1 MVTSAERYIES
12 LELFGMQFGLERMRA
27 LLDKL
32 GHPERQFDAIHV
44 VGSNGKSSTVRFA
57 EALLEGEGIRTGAYL
72 SPHLTTF
79 RERIRIGGQTI
90 SEPAYER
97 AVHDVMEAV
106 GDGVTQ
112 FEALTAAALQAFAQA
127 GVQWAVVEAGL
138 GGRLDATNVL
148 SRSRVQVL
156 TNVSLEHSELLGD
169 TREKIAAEKLAVV
182 PGGGIVIAGEEGW
195 DGLVPQAR
203 SVTVTSVGGS
213 FQDQNRAVAEAA
225 VEAALGRPVD
235 ASAAEPDHRARQV
248 RDPRPRSA
256 RDLGRRAQPGRH
268 AAAGRRAARR
278 ARRSPG
284 GGGVLGAGGQGRRHD
299 GVAAPHG
306 VPDDRRHVVV
316 EPAVAACGGDRAADR
331 WRGVGRATGGSG
343 GGPAAR
349 RQWWGGCRLRV
360 AVPFARPGRAAGM
373 TAGLCVP
380 TGPARTLSGNF
391 A

>member
-12 LELFGMQFGLERMRA
+12 LELFGMQFGLERMQA
-27 LLDKL
+27 LLEKL
-32 GHPERQFDAIHV
+32 GHPERRYDAIHV

-57 EALLEGEGIRTGAYL
+57 EALLEAEGIRTGAYL

-182 PGGGIVIAGEEGW
+182 PRGGTVISGEEGW

-235 ASAAEPDHRARQV
+235 ASGLSRITVPGRFEIRG
-248 RDPRPRSA
+248 RDPLEIWDGAHNPAGMQRLVAELPAVLGDRQAVAVFSALEDKDVATMVSLLRTVCPTIVGTSSSNPRSMPA
-256 RDLGRRAQPGRH
+256 EAIGRLTGGAVADEPQE
-268 AAAGRRAARR
+268 ALEAARLL
-278 ARRSPG
+278 AG
-284 GGGVLGAGGQGRRHD
+284 GGGA
-299 GVAAPHG
+299 
-306 VPDDRRHVVV
+306 VVV
-316 EPAVAACGGDRAADR
+316 CGSLYLLHDLAEQQA
-331 WRGVGRATGGSG
+331 
-343 GGPAAR
+343 
-349 RQWWGGCRLRV
+349 
-360 AVPFARPGRAAGM
+360 
-373 TAGLCVP
+373 
-380 TGPARTLSGNF
+380 
-391 A
+391 

>member
-1 MVTSAERYIES
+1 MNREMVTSAERYIES
-12 LELFGMQFGLERMRA
+12 LDLFGMQFGLERMRA

-32 GHPERQFDAIHV
+32 GHPERQFNAIHV

-235 ASAAEPDHRARQV
+235 ASGLSRITVPGRFEIRG
-248 RDPRPRSA
+248 RDPLEIWDGAHNP
-256 RDLGRRAQPGRH
+256 
-268 AAAGRRAARR
+268 AGMQRLVAELPA
-278 ARRSPG
+278 
-284 GGGVLGAGGQGRRHD
+284 VLG
-299 GVAAPHG
+299 
-306 VPDDRRHVVV
+306 DR
-316 EPAVAACGGDRAADR
+316 PAVAVFSALEDKDVATMVSLLRTVCPTIVGTSSSNPRSLPAEAIGRLTGGAVSDEPQEALEAAR
-331 WRGVGRATGGSG
+331 LLAGSG
-343 GGPAAR
+343 G
-349 RQWWGGCRLRV
+349 
-360 AVPFARPGRAAGM
+360 AVVVCGSLYLLHDLEEQQA
-373 TAGLCVP
+373 
-380 TGPARTLSGNF
+380 
-391 A
+391 